1 MYTPHPTPFIYLFHN
16 RKKQI
21 YSNTKKYSAID
32 TCISFHCT
40 NLLCASSIGALD

>member
-1 MYTPHPTPFIYLFHN
+1 MYTPHPTPSFTYSIIE
-16 RKKQI
+16 KKQI